1 MIVISKYKGDYLMS
15 VMQGIQL
22 IVDMIILAIFAGIVL
37 FVIYLVFVDRK
48 QNQHSILRNY
58 PVLGRVRYFFEKI
71 GPEMRQYLMQSDN
84 EATPFS
90 RKDYLDVVKAGKYKS
105 RIGGFGSRRDFTE
118 PGFYLQNS
126 LFPNEASEL
135 EIDQSRKLSTKLYKL
150 DNEGL
155 FSRDEHREDAVI
167 DPYLLTDEHAIVL
180 GQNAR
185 QPFKIKR
192 LIGQS
197 GMSYGALGKNAITAL
212 SKGLGL
218 AEGTWM
224 NTGEG
229 GLSDHHLK
237 GNVDIIFQIGPGL
250 FGVRDEDGNF
260 SEELFIQKSQIE
272 HVRAFEIKLAQG
284 AKTRGGHVEADKVT
298 EEIAKIRNVK
308 PFTTINSPNRFT
320 FIHNN
325 IDLLNFIAR
334 LKQLSG
340 KPVGFKMVVGNI
352 TMLEAL
358 VKDMK
363 DTGIYPDFI
372 TVDGGEGGTGAT
384 YQELEDTVGLPLF
397 SALPILDGVLKKNG
411 LRQDIK
417 VIASGKLITPD
428 KVAIALG
435 LGADLVQIARAMMM
449 SVGCIMAQQC
459 HTNDCPVGVA
469 TTDPDKEKG
478 LVIEEKQYRVTN
490 YVVSMHE
497 GLFNLAAAC
506 GVKSPTEINVKHL
519 LYRNENG
526 EIMTGEQ
533 YVAKLYRGLEEAI

>member
-1 MIVISKYKGDYLMS
+1 MIVISKYKGDYLVS

-22 IVDMIILAIFAGIVL
+22 IVDMTILAIFAGIVL

-90 RKDYLDVVKAGKYKS
+90 RKDYLDVVKGGKYKS

-135 EIDQSRKLSTKLYKL
+135 EIDQSRKLNTKLYKL

-284 AKTRGGHVEADKVT
+284 AKTRGGHIEADKVT

-417 VIASGKLITPD
+417 IIASGKLITPD

-533 YVAKLYRGLEEAI
+533 YVAKLYRGLGEAI

>member
-1 MIVISKYKGDYLMS
+1 MS

-22 IVDMIILAIFAGIVL
+22 IVDMIILAIFVGAVF
-37 FVIYLVFVDRK
+37 FVIYLIFVDRK
-48 QNQHSILRNY
+48 QDQHSILRNY

-135 EIDQSRKLSTKLYKL
+135 EIDQTKKLNTKIYKL

-155 FSRDEHREDAVI
+155 FSREEHREDAHV
-167 DPYLLTDEHAIVL
+167 DPYLLTDNHAIVL
-180 GQNAR
+180 GKNAAH
-185 QPFKIKR
+185 PFKIKR

-260 SEELFIQKSQIE
+260 SEEKFIEKSQVE
-272 HVRAFEIKLAQG
+272 HVKAFELKLAQG
-284 AKTRGGHVEADKVT
+284 AKTRGGHVEAEKVT

-334 LKQLSG
+334 LQKLSG

-411 LRQDIK
+411 LRDDIK
-417 VIASGKLITPD
+417 IIASGKLITPD

-478 LVIEEKQYRVTN
+478 LVVEEKQYRVTN

-533 YVAKLYRGLEEAI
+533 YVKKLYKGLEEAI

>member
-22 IVDMIILAIFAGIVL
+22 IVDMIILAIFAGIAL

-58 PVLGRVRYFFEKI
+58 PVLGRIRYFFEKI

-135 EIDQSRKLSTKLYKL
+135 EIDQSRKLNTKLYKL

-352 TMLEAL
+352 TMLEVL

-397 SALPILDGVLKKNG
+397 SALPIIDGVLKKNG
-411 LRQDIK
+411 LRQEIK
-417 VIASGKLITPD
+417 IIASGKLITPD

>member
-22 IVDMIILAIFAGIVL
+22 IVDMIILAFFAGIVL

-58 PVLGRVRYFFEKI
+58 PVLGRIRYFFEKI

-135 EIDQSRKLSTKLYKL
+135 EIDQSRKLNTKLYKL

-397 SALPILDGVLKKNG
+397 SALPILDGVLKKNE

-417 VIASGKLITPD
+417 IIASGKLITPD

-490 YVVSMHE
+490 YVVSVHE

>member
-1 MIVISKYKGDYLMS
+1 MIVISKYKGDYLVS

-135 EIDQSRKLSTKLYKL
+135 EIDQSRKLNTKLYKL

-397 SALPILDGVLKKNG
+397 SALPILDGALKKNG

-417 VIASGKLITPD
+417 IIASGKLITPD

-533 YVAKLYRGLEEAI
+533 YVAKLYRGLGEAI

>member
-417 VIASGKLITPD
+417 IIASGKLITPD

>member
-22 IVDMIILAIFAGIVL
+22 IVDMIILAFFAGIVL

-58 PVLGRVRYFFEKI
+58 PVLGRIRYFFEKI

-135 EIDQSRKLSTKLYKL
+135 EIDQSRKLNTKLYKL

-417 VIASGKLITPD
+417 IIASGKLITPD

-490 YVVSMHE
+490 YVVSVHE

>member
-1 MIVISKYKGDYLMS
+1 MDLL
-15 VMQGIQL
+15 QAIQL
-22 IVDMIILAIFAGIVL
+22 IVDTILLVIILIVAIGVFSLI
-37 FVIYLVFVDRK
+37 FVDKK

-71 GPEMRQYLMQSDN
+71 GPEMRQYLIQSDN
-84 EATPFS
+84 ESTPFS

-105 RIGGFGSRRDFTE
+105 RIGGFGSRRDFNA

-126 LFPNEASEL
+126 IFPKQPNELA
-135 EIDQSRKLSTKLYKL
+135 IDQDVKVNTKVYKL
-150 DNEGL
+150 DSEGL
-155 FSRDEHREDAVI
+155 FSRKEHRESAVI
-167 DPYLLTDEHAIVL
+167 DPYLLTDEHAVVL
-180 GQNAR
+180 GRNCKY
-185 QPFKIKR
+185 PFHVKR

-197 GMSYGALGKNAITAL
+197 GMSYGALGKNAISAL

-218 AEGTWM
+218 AKGTWM

-229 GLSDHHLK
+229 GLSDHHLS

-250 FGVRDEDGNF
+250 FGVRDDDGNF
-260 SEELFIQKSQIE
+260 SEELFVNKAQNEYVK
-272 HVRAFEIKLAQG
+272 AFEIKLAQG

-320 FIHNN
+320 FMENN
-325 IDLLNFIAR
+325 IDLLRFVKR
-334 LKQLSG
+334 LKDLSD
-340 KPVGFKMVVGNI
+340 KPVGFKMVVGNLE
-352 TMLEAL
+352 MLYSL
-358 VKDMK
+358 VADMK
-363 DTGIYPDFI
+363 STGIYPDFI
-372 TVDGGEGGTGAT
+372 TLDGGEGGTGAT

-397 SALPILDGVLKKNG
+397 SALPILNAVLIENG
-411 LRQDIK
+411 LRDDIK
-417 VIASGKLITPD
+417 IIASGKLITPD

-435 LGADLVQIARAMMM
+435 LGADLVQVARAMMM

-469 TTDPDKEKG
+469 TTDPEKEKG

-506 GVKSPTEINVKHL
+506 GVSSPTEITAKHL
-519 LYRNENG
+519 LYRTENG
-526 EIMTGEQ
+526 EIITGEQ
-533 YVAKLYRGLEEAI
+533 YINRMYKALKEVS

>member
-1 MIVISKYKGDYLMS
+1 MIDVSYIGGIFVDLL
-15 VMQGIQL
+15 QAIQL
-22 IVDMIILAIFAGIVL
+22 IVDTVLL
-37 FVIYLVFVDRK
+37 FVIIVIGIGGFSLIFVDKK
-48 QNQHSILRNY
+48 QSQHSILRNY

-71 GPEMRQYLMQSDN
+71 GPEMRQYLIQSDN
-84 EATPFS
+84 ESTPFS
-90 RKDYLDVVKAGKYKS
+90 RKDYIDVVKAGKYKS
-105 RIGGFGSRRDFTE
+105 RIGGFGSRRDFTTA
-118 PGFYLQNS
+118 GFYIQNS
-126 LFPNEASEL
+126 IFPKQPSEL
-135 EIDQSRKLSTKLYKL
+135 SIDQSTKVDTKLYKL
-150 DNEGL
+150 DAEGL
-155 FSRDEHREDAVI
+155 FSRKEHRETETV
-167 DPYLLTDEHAIVL
+167 DPYLLSDEYAVVL
-180 GQNAR
+180 GQHCKH
-185 QPFKIKR
+185 PFHVKR

-218 AEGTWM
+218 AQGTWM

-229 GLSDHHLK
+229 GLSEHHLS

-260 SEELFIQKSQIE
+260 SEQQFINKAQNENVK
-272 HVRAFEIKLAQG
+272 AFEIKLAQG

-320 FIHNN
+320 FMENN
-325 IDLLNFIAR
+325 TDLLKFVEK
-334 LKQLSG
+334 LQQLG
-340 KPVGFKMVVGNI
+340 DKPVGIKIVVGNLE
-352 TMLEAL
+352 MLYSLIA
-358 VKDMK
+358 DMK
-363 DTGIYPDFI
+363 ETGVYPDFI
-372 TVDGGEGGTGAT
+372 TLDGGEGGTGAT

-397 SALPILDGVLKKNG
+397 SALPILNAVLEENG
-411 LRQDIK
+411 LRDHIK
-417 VIASGKLITPD
+417 IIASGKLITPD

-435 LGADLVQIARAMMM
+435 LGADLVQVARAMMM

-490 YVVSMHE
+490 YVISMHE

-506 GVKSPTEINVKHL
+506 GVHSPTEITAKHL
-519 LYRNENG
+519 LYRTENG
-526 EIMTGEQ
+526 EVLTGEQ
-533 YVAKLYRGLEEAI
+533 YVNRIYKALKESV

>member
-417 VIASGKLITPD
+417 IIVSGKLITPD